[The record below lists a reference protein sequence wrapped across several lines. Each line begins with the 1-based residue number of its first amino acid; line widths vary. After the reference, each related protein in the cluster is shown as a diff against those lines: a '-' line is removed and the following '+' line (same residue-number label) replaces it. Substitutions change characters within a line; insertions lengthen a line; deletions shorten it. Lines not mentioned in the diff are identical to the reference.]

1 MVSDPRSTP
10 SSPGPAGRTPSRSW
24 RGVPG
29 GRSLAVRDL
38 LIQIGATADT
48 ELSGQSEVWR
58 VRLGSATFTGYGTG
72 TIHCTGGKEPEL
84 DFLYEKI
91 ASLLL

>member
-10 SSPGPAGRTPSRSW
+10 PRSGPAARTPSRSW
-24 RGVPG
+24 REVPQ
-29 GRSLAVRDL
+29 GRSFAVRDL
-38 LIQIGATADT
+38 LIRIGATADT

-58 VRLGSATFTGYGTG
+58 VRLGSATLTGYGTG
-72 TIHCTGGKEPEL
+72 TIHCTGGTEPEL

-91 ASLLL
+91 ASLLR